1 MVTNTKVIFSDPF
14 TEVVERPLYADSVL
28 SSRRAILAKDRDGE
42 FREVGVVAGG
52 YQLIHN
58 TLALDIIS
66 DIQSRTDFNW
76 RTLKTVWPADKG
88 NKFIQLDVSERKID
102 TFDHN
107 GQTNEMY
114 LGMMTRNSYDGSTA
128 FGFELFL
135 FNMLCA
141 NQYINRNRFGYFSI
155 RHDDNRS
162 FDILDSVRS
171 VHDGVQRAIETAPR
185 FRSLQSRS
193 LDVNGLVG
201 IRHDLDKSMPGHGW
215 GETLKR
221 LDGDTEWDLY
231 QAMTNFLSHER
242 DGLSSFRQNDQ
253 ITGYFLKAA

>member
-1 MVTNTKVIFSDPF
+1 MVSNTKVVFSDPF

-42 FREVGVVAGG
+42 FREVGVVSNG

-58 TLALDIIS
+58 SLALDIVS
-66 DIQSRTDFNW
+66 DIQSRTEFGW

-88 NKFIQLDVSERKID
+88 YKFSQLDVSDRKIE

-107 GQTNEMY
+107 GKANEMY

-135 FNMLCA
+135 FNMLCS

-162 FDILDSVRS
+162 FDIQDSVRS
-171 VHDGVQRAIETAPR
+171 VHDGVGRAIETAPR
-185 FRSLQSRS
+185 FRSLQTRS
-193 LDVNGLVG
+193 VDLKALVG
-201 IRHDLDKSMPGHGW
+201 IRHDLDKTLPGCGW
-215 GETLKR
+215 GETIKR
-221 LDGDTEWDLY
+221 LDGDTQWDVY
-231 QAMTNFLSHER
+231 QAMTNYLSHEK
-242 DGLSSFRQNDQ
+242 DGLSSLRQNDQ
-253 ITGYFLKAA
+253 ITTYFLNAA